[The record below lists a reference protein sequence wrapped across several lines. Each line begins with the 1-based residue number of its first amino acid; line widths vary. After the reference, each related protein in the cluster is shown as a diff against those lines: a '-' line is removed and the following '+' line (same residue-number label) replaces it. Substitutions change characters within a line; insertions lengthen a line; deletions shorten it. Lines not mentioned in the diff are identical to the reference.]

1 MVVAYPQAAW
11 TGAIGS
17 QLHAAEPPI
26 QCRAGEMLTSL
37 TRPEAASPATKT
49 LDRTTDRLET
59 VLKVLVIAALL
70 ALLLLLLY
78 SRIYPYI
85 RLLNKILGAARSITD
100 SQSTG
105 SRAGRTSAARVE
117 SKLVRCVGCGTWI
130 PSDRAIGSHAGPSIY
145 CSRECLEKAT
155 AFDKRKAAS

>member
-1 MVVAYPQAAW
+1 MGVAYPQAAW

-26 QCRAGEMLTSL
+26 QRRAGEMLTSL

-49 LDRTTDRLET
+49 LDRTTDQLEI

-70 ALLLLLLY
+70 ALLFLLLY
-78 SRIYPYI
+78 SHIHPYI
-85 RLLNKILGAARSITD
+85 KLLNKILGAARSMTD
-100 SQSTG
+100 SRSTG
-105 SRAGRTSAARVE
+105 SGTGPSAARVE

-130 PSDRAIGSHAGPSIY
+130 PADRAIGSHAGPSIY
-145 CSRECLEKAT
+145 CSRECIEKASSSQN
-155 AFDKRKAAS
+155 RKVAG